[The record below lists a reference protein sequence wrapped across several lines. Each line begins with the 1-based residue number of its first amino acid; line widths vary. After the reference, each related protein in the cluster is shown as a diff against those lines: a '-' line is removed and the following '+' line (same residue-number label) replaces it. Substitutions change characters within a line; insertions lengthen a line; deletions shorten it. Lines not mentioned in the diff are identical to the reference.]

1 MSSDRTSAQP
11 QGSQPRWRPLSGI
24 DRRVIGVLMEKAKT
38 TPNTYP
44 MSLNAVTTG
53 CNQKSNRTPAMQLEP
68 EDVEESLD
76 RLREFGAVGLIEGY
90 GRVSKY
96 RHYAYDWLAVDSAE
110 FAVVAELLLRGPQ
123 TEGELRS
130 RAARMEPISDLA
142 ALRPI
147 LDSLKEKALV
157 IPLTPAGRGHVVTH
171 ALFSPEKL
179 ERIKAEYA
187 LSAQQTADPPA
198 VAAASHASDGPGSDQ
213 APELA
218 AATSHENQELR
229 QQVAQLRSD
238 VDDLTTALDQTRHEF
253 RRLKDELGV

>member
-1 MSSDRTSAQP
+1 MSNDGLSDP
-11 QGSQPRWRPLSGI
+11 GQGSQPRWRPLSAI
-24 DRRVIGVLMEKAKT
+24 DLRVIGVLMEKAKT

-44 MSLNAVTTG
+44 MSLSAVTTG
-53 CNQKSNRTPAMQLEP
+53 CNQKSNRTPSMQLEP

-96 RHYAYDWLAVDSAE
+96 RHYAYDWLAVDKVE

-147 LDSLKEKALV
+147 LDSLKEKGLV
-157 IPLTPAGRGHVVTH
+157 IPLTPAGRGHVVAH

-187 LSAQQTADPPA
+187 SHTGQTDDPPT
-198 VAAASHASDGPGSDQ
+198 VAAASHAGHDSESCQP
-213 APELA
+213 PELA
-218 AATSHENQELR
+218 AAASRENEELR
-229 QQVAQLRSD
+229 RQVAQLRSD
-238 VDDLTTALDQTRHEF
+238 VDDLTTAWDQTRDEL
-253 RRLKDELGV
+253 RRLKGELGI